1 MSIRILPAIIL
12 CTPFLASAEAD
23 NGAPPPAPS
32 PENTCR
38 PNCTPVRKKQAQ
50 RMEHIA
56 LSLFMRQLILD
67 KYDTDGDGILNDDER
82 KTLLADA
89 DKVRDEARRRFIS
102 QFDRNKDGKLDAQ
115 EQAELKKAL
124 SHQHKRHQRRG
135 QPHPGGPPPPPNS
148 SGRNEPPPP
157 PALYILAQKLLL
169 EKFDANRNGKL
180 EPEEFTIIRQ
190 EADKLLQAHRA
201 TLLKRFDTDQNGS
214 LDKTETENARRTLIQ
229 ERELHRE
236 IDTSAK
242 QPDEIDLFLD
252 ARYDMDI
259 LLSLNTAAALKKPI
273 RLQVI
278 DISFRG

>member
-1 MSIRILPAIIL
+1 MSIRILPAIIF
-12 CTPFLASAEAD
+12 CTPLLAAAETD
-23 NGAPPPAPS
+23 NGTLQPAPA
-32 PENTCR
+32 PEHTCR
-38 PNCTPVRKKQAQ
+38 PNCMPAPKKQAQ

-56 LSLFMRQLILD
+56 LSLLMRQLILD
-67 KYDTDGDGILNDDER
+67 KYDTDGDNILNDEER
-82 KTLLADA
+82 KNLLDDA
-89 DKVRDEARRRFIS
+89 DKVRDEARRRFIA

-124 SHQHKRHQRRG
+124 SRQHKRHQRRG
-135 QPHPGGPPPPPNS
+135 QPHPGGPPPTPNIP
-148 SGRNEPPPP
+148 GRNEPPPP

-169 EKFDANRNGKL
+169 EKFDTNRNGKL
-180 EPEEFTIIRQ
+180 EPEEFTVIHK

-214 LDKTETENARRTLIQ
+214 LDKTEIDNARRTLIQ

-259 LLSLNTAAALKKPI
+259 LLSLNTAVSLKKPI